1 MAAIRSL
8 SSGHL
13 PQYPKSILKVNGN
26 KGLGVQWVGKENEVP
41 KKAQS
46 HRGSSVEMCGTLLSL
61 RGLSVQRKDSLVPGI
76 KYCPEDGA
84 L

>member
-41 KKAQS
+41 DKESA
-46 HRGSSVEMCGTLLSL
+46 EP
-61 RGLSVQRKDSLVPGI
+61 QRQ
-76 KYCPEDGA
+76 
-84 L
+84 